1 MIAGLED
8 ISKGELYIDGE
19 LSNDV
24 APKDRNIAMV
34 FQNYALYPHMSVF
47 DNMAFSLKL
56 RKVAVPILDK
66 NGKEIIEVDQNKID
80 ELNKRVALCHQEGN
94 REKEIQE
101 LRKEIDFLYQHP
113 SAVRC
118 VYRHYTKKEIKE
130 KVDNAANILGLTQYL
145 KRKPK
150 ELSGGQRQRVA
161 LGRAIVRNPKVFLM
175 DEPLSNLDAKL
186 RAQMRSE
193 IIKIHRRVGATT
205 IYVTHDQVEAMAMA
219 DRIVIME
226 GGVVQQIGTPKEL
239 YDEPA
244 NIFVASFIGSPS
256 MNMFNGTVSGKSF
269 IFENSD
275 MSIELPAKLA
285 ELAKEYEGKTLKLGV
300 RPEDVFINPKDTNN
314 SNPSSKINISIDLH
328 ELLGANNIIYG
339 FVGDQRIV
347 FSASTTNPVE
357 DGTNI
362 DIYFNLDK
370 IHLFDSETTERLK

>member
-8 ISKGELYIDGE
+8 ITHGELFIDGD
-19 LSNDV
+19 LANDT

-56 RKVAVPILDK
+56 RKVAVPVLDK
-66 NGKEIIEVDQNKID
+66 DGKEIPEIDKAKIE
-80 ELNKRVALCHQEGN
+80 ELNDLIGRYYQEGN
-94 REKEIQE
+94 REDDIKKLQE
-101 LRKEIDFLYQHP
+101 QIDYLYKNP
-113 SAVRC
+113 TAIRC
-118 VYRHYTKKEIKE
+118 VYRHYTKKEIQD
-130 KVDNAANILGLTQYL
+130 KVNHAATILGLTQYL

-205 IYVTHDQVEAMAMA
+205 IYVTHDQTEAMAMA

-239 YDEPA
+239 YNEPA

-256 MNMFNGTVSGKSF
+256 MNMFNGTIEDSCFV
-269 IFENSD
+269 FENTD
-275 MSIELPAKLA
+275 IKIKLPQKYA
-285 ELAKEYEGKTLKLGV
+285 ESTKAYEKKAIKLGI
-300 RPEDVFINPKDTNN
+300 RPEDIYVNSKDTNN
-314 SNPSSKINISIDLH
+314 TNSSVPIPVSIDLH
-328 ELLGANNIIYG
+328 ELLGADYIVYG
-339 FVGDQRIV
+339 FVNDQRVI
-347 FSASTTNPVE
+347 FTAPTRYKITDN
-357 DGTNI
+357 TKI
-362 DIYFNLDK
+362 HIYFNLDK
-370 IHLFDSETTERLK
+370 IHLFDADTTKRVK

>member
-94 REKEIQE
+94 REEEIQE
-101 LRKEIDFLYQHP
+101 LRKQIDYLYQHP

-256 MNMFNGTVSGKSF
+256 MNMFNGTIRDKSF
-269 IFENSD
+269 VFENTD
-275 MSIELPAKLA
+275 ISIELPSRLVSLTKG
-285 ELAKEYEGKTLKLGV
+285 YEGKTLKLGV

-314 SNPSSKINISIDLH
+314 SNPSTKVNISIDLH

-347 FSASTTNPVE
+347 FSASTANAVE
-357 DGTNI
+357 DGTSI